1 MKLYSK
7 KLQIGMK
14 SAAAAQVWARL
25 YPSRN
30 AYSANLMVISRNKI
44 SEALLY

>member
-1 MKLYSK
+1 MKLLTK
-7 KLQIGMK
+7 QLQIGTK

-44 SEALLY
+44 SKALLY

>member
-1 MKLYSK
+1 MKLHTK

-14 SAAAAQVWARL
+14 SAVAAQVWASL

-44 SEALLY
+44 SKSLLY